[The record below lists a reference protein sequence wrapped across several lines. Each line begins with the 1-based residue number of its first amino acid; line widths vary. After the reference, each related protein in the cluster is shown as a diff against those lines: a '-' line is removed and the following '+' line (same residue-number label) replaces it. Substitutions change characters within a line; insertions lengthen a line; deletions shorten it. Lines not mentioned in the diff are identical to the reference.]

1 MNRNSKPGL
10 GLKYLAIALPLAL
23 AAGLQVSGGMALWA
37 MSPSQ
42 QPQQRSPFLTP
53 PKIPEPSELAPYFL
67 KATPLTVPRYWSHYG
82 QYEKVRQRLM
92 ICLALGLP
100 LPLLLASAPL
110 WPAAR
115 PLYGDARWATL
126 AEIEKAG
133 LFAKTGLI
141 AGRIGKRYLVVDGQ
155 VSMMLNAAPRQGKG
169 EGIITPN
176 LLFFDGSVVVN
187 DIRGENYEKT
197 AGYRAQCGH
206 QVFLFDPLSFH
217 QRSHRWNPFFYVPPI
232 PADGTAQEIAVAT
245 ANRIDAIQRISS
257 MFFPRPVRET
267 PFWAVSARDLFVG
280 VALYL
285 FETEGAVRTI
295 GEVLRHGMAQDD
307 ESFGTHWKKV
317 IEQRRK
323 EGTRLSPLCERLLF
337 ELASLAPQT
346 VSGIRKEFTS
356 TLTLWHNPLVD
367 AATSGNDFDFRK
379 LRSER
384 VSVYVKVN
392 PDSIEQLQPMLAL
405 FFEQAIGLN
414 TRSMPKP
421 GFDPNLPFKVLFA
434 LDEFTALRYIPAVK
448 EGAAHLA
455 GYNLL
460 LMVVVQSDSQL
471 VDVYGREGAAT
482 LRNTTAL
489 RIIFPPKEYEE
500 AKALSDELGS
510 YTEKINAYSY
520 SLGKTTRTPTLRS
533 RPLMFP
539 EELQRMG
546 SAWHLV
552 HFKEPGKPVP
562 LDREALRWLKAHRIY
577 RWNDRVFGRRYA
589 DPPQAPKLTIV
600 LPQPLDKPAAN
611 TREIRMS
618 DAETLDTMPASRF
631 AVPPEKYALPFEPPE
646 TQAEANA
653 AIEAFQEYLATQN
666 A

>member
-1 MNRNSKPGL
+1 MNRNPKPGPS
-10 GLKYLAIALPLAL
+10 LKYLAVAIPLAL
-23 AAGLQVSGGMALWA
+23 VAGLQLSGGMALWA
-37 MSPSQ
+37 LSPSKH
-42 QPQQRSPFLTP
+42 PQQLAEAPAP
-53 PKIPEPSELAPYFL
+53 PRIPAPGELAPYL
-67 KATPLTVPRYWSHYG
+67 LHASPLTVPSYWSHYG
-82 QYEKVRQRLM
+82 QHEKVRQRLLL
-92 ICLALGLP
+92 CLALGLP
-100 LPLLLASAPL
+100 LPLLVASAPL

-115 PLYGDARWATL
+115 PLYGDARWA
-126 AEIEKAG
+126 AVPEIEKAG
-133 LFAKTGLI
+133 LFARTGLI
-141 AGRIGKRYLVVDGQ
+141 AGRIGKRYLVVGGQ
-155 VSMMLNAAPRQGKG
+155 VSMLVNAAPRQGKG

-206 QVFLFDPLSFH
+206 RVYLFDPLSFE
-217 QRSHRWNPFFYVPPI
+217 QRTHRWNPFFYVPPV
-232 PADGTAQEIAVAT
+232 PGDAMAQEIAVAI
-245 ANRIDAIQRISS
+245 ANRIDAIQRISA

-285 FETEGAVRTI
+285 FETEGAVCTI
-295 GEVLRHGMAQDD
+295 GEVLRQGMAQDD

-323 EGTRLSPLCERLLF
+323 QGKQLSPLCERLLF

-367 AATSGNDFDFRK
+367 AATSGNDFDLRQ

-384 VSVYVKVN
+384 ISIYVKVN

-405 FFEQAIGLN
+405 FFEQALGLN
-414 TRSMPKP
+414 TRRMPRP
-421 GFDPNLPFKVLFA
+421 GFDPELPFQVLFA

-460 LMVVVQSDSQL
+460 LMLVVQSDSQL
-471 VDVYGREGAAT
+471 ADVYGPEGAAT

-489 RIIFPPKEYEE
+489 RVIFPPKEYAE
-500 AKALSDELGS
+500 AKALSDELGT
-510 YTEKINAYSY
+510 YTETVNSYSY
-520 SLGKTTRTPTLRS
+520 SQGRTTRTPTLRS
-533 RPLMFP
+533 RPLMLP

-546 SAWHLV
+546 AAWHLV

-562 LDREALRWLKAHRIY
+562 LDREALRWIKAQRIY

-589 DPPQAPKLTIV
+589 QAPQAPKLTIV
-600 LPQPLDKPAAN
+600 LPPPLEQSMAE
-611 TREIRMS
+611 TREIRMT
-618 DAETLDTMPASRF
+618 DVEALDTMSASQF
-631 AVPPEKYALPFEPPE
+631 AVAADKYGLPREPPQ
-646 TQAEANA
+646 TQEEANA

-666 A
+666 V